1 MEDYLIKIMAKEAGV
16 RAFAVVTTNTVDEA
30 RRRHETSPTATYVL
44 AKALTAAAL
53 MGALLKIKQRVALK
67 FEGTGP
73 LQKTITESDSYGNVR
88 GYVGNPDVDLPKL
101 GDGSFDIVS
110 AIGQAGLLTVVR
122 DLKLKQLYEGVVH
135 LEVSNIDADLTYYM
149 NQSEQ
154 IPTHIETA
162 VSLDETGNVTLAGG
176 ILIQELPSKYG
187 ANAVAQVQEKLQE
200 LPPLSQLLQDGK
212 TPEEI
217 LALAFADIEYEE
229 LEKRPIQFKCSC
241 TRERTEQALIAIG
254 ADELRDLI
262 HNVGEAAIECH
273 FCHEQYYFDKDELT
287 WLLEEIED
295 EGE

>member
-1 MEDYLIKIMAKEAGV
+1 MKDYLVKIMAKEAGV
-16 RAFAVVTTNTVDEA
+16 RAFAVITTETADEA
-30 RRRHETSPTATYVL
+30 RRRHETTPTATYVL
-44 AKALTAAAL
+44 AKALTASAL
-53 MGALLKIKQRVALK
+53 MGALLKVQQRVALK

-88 GYVGNPDVDLPKL
+88 GYVANPDVDLPKL
-101 GDGSFDIVS
+101 EDGSFDVVS

-135 LEVSNIDADLTYYM
+135 LEKSDIDADLTYYM

-162 VSLDETGNVTLAGG
+162 VLLNEAGEVTVAGG
-176 ILIQELPSKYG
+176 ILIQELPSKEG

-200 LPPLSQLLQDGK
+200 LPPLTQLLQDGK
-212 TPEEI
+212 TPEDL
-217 LALAFADIEYEE
+217 LALTFADIAYEE
-229 LEKRPIQFKCSC
+229 LEKRPIQFKCTCS
-241 TRERTEQALIAIG
+241 RERTEQALLAIG

-262 HNVGEAAIECH
+262 NNVGEAAIECH

-295 EGE
+295 KAE

>member
-1 MEDYLIKIMAKEAGV
+1 MKDYLVKIMAKEAGV
-16 RAFAVVTTNTVDEA
+16 RAFAVITTETADEA
-30 RRRHETSPTATYVL
+30 RRRHETTPTATYVL
-44 AKALTAAAL
+44 AKALTASAL
-53 MGALLKIKQRVALK
+53 MGALLKVQQRVALK

-88 GYVGNPDVDLPKL
+88 GYVANPDVDLPKL
-101 GDGSFDIVS
+101 EDGSFDLVA

-135 LEVSNIDADLTYYM
+135 LEKSDIDADLTYYM

-162 VSLDETGNVTLAGG
+162 VLLNEAGEVTVAGG
-176 ILIQELPSKYG
+176 ILIQELPSKEG

-200 LPPLSQLLQDGK
+200 LPPLAQLLQDGK
-212 TPEEI
+212 TPEDL
-217 LALAFADIEYEE
+217 LALAFADIAYEE
-229 LEKRPIQFKCSC
+229 LEKRPIQFKCTCS
-241 TRERTEQALIAIG
+241 RERTEQALLAIG

-295 EGE
+295 KAE

>member
-1 MEDYLIKIMAKEAGV
+1 MKDYLVKIMAKEAGV
-16 RAFAVVTTNTVDEA
+16 RAFAVITTETADEA
-30 RRRHETSPTATYVL
+30 RRRHETTPTATYVL
-44 AKALTAAAL
+44 AKALTASAL
-53 MGALLKIKQRVALK
+53 MGALLKVQQRVALK

-88 GYVGNPDVDLPKL
+88 GYVANPDVDLPKL
-101 GDGSFDIVS
+101 EDGSFDVVS

-135 LEVSNIDADLTYYM
+135 LEKSDIDADLTYYM

-162 VSLDETGNVTLAGG
+162 VLLNEAGEVTVAGG
-176 ILIQELPSKYG
+176 ILIQELPSKEG

-200 LPPLSQLLQDGK
+200 LPPLTQLLQDGK
-212 TPEEI
+212 TPEDL
-217 LALAFADIEYEE
+217 LALTFADIAYEE
-229 LEKRPIQFKCSC
+229 LEKRPIQFKCTCS
-241 TRERTEQALIAIG
+241 RERTEQALLAIG

-295 EGE
+295 KAE